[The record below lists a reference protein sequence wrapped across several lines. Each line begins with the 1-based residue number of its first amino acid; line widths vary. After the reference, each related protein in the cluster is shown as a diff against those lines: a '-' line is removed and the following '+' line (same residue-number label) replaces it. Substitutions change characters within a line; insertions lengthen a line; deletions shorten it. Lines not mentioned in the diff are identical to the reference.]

1 MNNGPVIDARF
12 IDNCVAGCA
21 ASHQRLL
28 ATLDAVSEAEL
39 DGWFATPT
47 ELPGWTRAHVL
58 AHLALNAESHI
69 HLFAEAARG
78 VQGEQY
84 PGGAKARAQ
93 AVVEASALTPI
104 ELVRRVRKSIY
115 GLEAAWA
122 RSDAGAWL
130 GTGKNVVGTV
140 LPVADL
146 PLFRWREVEV
156 HTSDLGIGH
165 TFLHWDPL
173 YVRLDLP
180 RMVMRY
186 TSRSPMGM
194 TALPPEALRLS
205 ENERLA
211 WLMGRTTPLG
221 LERVDGL

>member
-1 MNNGPVIDARF
+1 MSNDPDIDTRF

-28 ATLDAVSEAEL
+28 AALDAISDVEM
-39 DGWFATPT
+39 DDWFATPT
-47 ELPGWTRAHVL
+47 ELPKWTRAHVL
-58 AHLALNAESHI
+58 AHLALNAESHV
-69 HLFAEAARG
+69 HLFAEATRG
-78 VQGEQY
+78 VQGDQY

-93 AVVEASALTPI
+93 AVFDASALAPH
-104 ELVRRVRKSIY
+104 ELINRVRKSIY
-115 GLEAAWA
+115 GLEASWA
-122 RSDAGAWL
+122 RSDGSAWL
-130 GTGKNVVGTV
+130 GSGKNVVGTV
-140 LPVADL
+140 LPIADL

-156 HTSDLGIGH
+156 HTSDLGIGI

-186 TSRSPMGM
+186 TSRLPMGM
-194 TALPPEALRLS
+194 TALPQEAMRLS

-211 WLMGRTTPLG
+211 WLMGRTTPVG
-221 LERVDGL
+221 LDRVDGL